1 MREKETLQQRRSQ
14 VKALRKQLDARASEL
29 EDLGV
34 DTAVR
39 EVSIESTESVFTQ
52 GLSLIHISSPRD
64 ATLSRMPSSA

>member
-52 GLSLIHISSPRD
+52 GSG
-64 ATLSRMPSSA
+64 TLGS